1 MSFPNS
7 LYLLDKIL
15 LLIFISSL
23 LSEQFLYFQNRI
35 YLYVKIVE
43 QLQYK
48 TISELKWIILLGR
61 KSIFQRED
69 EKVWEESIHNKL

>member
-15 LLIFISSL
+15 LLIFVSSL